1 MSETKTMKNVET
13 ELQELPDDYLEEVL
27 DFVRFLK
34 AKARQKN
41 LEMAIAS
48 ESSLGKDWLRKEE
61 DEAWQDL

>member
-1 MSETKTMKNVET
+1 MSETKTLKNVEI

-34 AKARQKN
+34 TKARQKN
-41 LEMAIAS
+41 LETAIAS
-48 ESSLGKDWLRKEE
+48 ETSLGKDWLRKEE